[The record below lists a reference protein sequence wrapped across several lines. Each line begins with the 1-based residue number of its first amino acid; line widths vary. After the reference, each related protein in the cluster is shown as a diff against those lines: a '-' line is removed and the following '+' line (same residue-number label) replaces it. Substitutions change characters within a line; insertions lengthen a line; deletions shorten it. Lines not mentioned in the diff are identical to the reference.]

1 MGGCCSGRGNAD
13 SQHRRLAPAWYAKH
27 ESCSYVSS
35 QEHGEK
41 QPHQTGSC
49 CTAPKEAVVTHCSC
63 APRCTCYR
71 GARCRQR
78 VTINR
83 AATYRH
89 ICTPHAH
96 TDHTNPHADIGP
108 GCHSW
113 RTGTAGS
120 VRHRALHAASRRAA
134 SSRGPARL
142 QRTRFFRFPPPPPPP
157 PPLTFNT
164 GSRPIDREGRAAAEQ
179 RKKIN
184 RARN

>member
-13 SQHRRLAPAWYAKH
+13 NPHRRLAPAWYAKH

-83 AATYRH
+83 AATYSHRCARH
-89 ICTPHAH
+89 SH
-96 TDHTNPHADIGP
+96 TQGTGNEKRTFTWIPILENR
-108 GCHSW
+108 HSW
-113 RTGTAGS
+113 LRAPSSPPCRLAACSVKPWPSTLAADTLLPLPSSTSSTAS
-120 VRHRALHAASRRAA
+120 PH
-134 SSRGPARL
+134 
-142 QRTRFFRFPPPPPPP
+142 
-157 PPLTFNT
+157 
-164 GSRPIDREGRAAAEQ
+164 I
-179 RKKIN
+179 
-184 RARN
+184 